1 MDLAQLLAWIVGAN
15 TVVNFATTAYTL
27 MSARATKALE
37 GIKALDTKISALS
50 EERQRASD
58 AVSER
63 FQKVESRLLKIES
76 DMEHMP
82 DREQAQALALAIEK
96 LSGRVGILDERL
108 TGRIETLSERL
119 NPVQAMAARLQD
131 LEFERDK

>member
-1 MDLAQLLAWIVGAN
+1 MDLAQFLAWIVGAN

-27 MSARATKALE
+27 LSSRASKALE
-37 GIKALDTKISALS
+37 AIKALDSKISTLS
-50 EERQRASD
+50 EERQKASD
-58 AVSER
+58 AVNER
-63 FQKVESRLLKIES
+63 FQKVESRLLKIET

-96 LSGRVGILDERL
+96 LSGRVGTLDERL
-108 TGRIETLSERL
+108 TGRIEVLSERL